1 MQADISPIF
10 CMAFTIVFFI
20 DIINI
25 LLYLSEKCFSISSQA
40 AEHLAVVLHGLNQL
54 LSKSV
59 LHNINTS
66 KIECV
71 KFVFCGLGAASRS
84 TKRGG
89 IIAPLFWFRKA

>member
-1 MQADISPIF
+1 MKNGF
-10 CMAFTIVFFI
+10 
-20 DIINI
+20 
-25 LLYLSEKCFSISSQA
+25 LLAAHA
-40 AEHLAVVLHGLNQL
+40 AEYLAVVLHGLNQI

-71 KFVFCGLGAASRS
+71 KFEICGSGAMCCS

-89 IIAPLFWFRKA
+89 IIATAILVS

>member
-1 MQADISPIF
+1 MRNGF
-10 CMAFTIVFFI
+10 
-20 DIINI
+20 
-25 LLYLSEKCFSISSQA
+25 LLA
-40 AEHLAVVLHGLNQL
+40 AHAVQHLAVLGHGLNQI

-71 KFVFCGLGAASRS
+71 KFEICGSGAMFCS

-89 IIAPLFWFRKA
+89 IIAPALPFRKA

>member
-1 MQADISPIF
+1 MRNGF
-10 CMAFTIVFFI
+10 
-20 DIINI
+20 
-25 LLYLSEKCFSISSQA
+25 LLAAHA
-40 AEHLAVVLHGLNQL
+40 AEHLAVLGHGLNQI

-71 KFVFCGLGAASRS
+71 KFEICDSGAMCGS